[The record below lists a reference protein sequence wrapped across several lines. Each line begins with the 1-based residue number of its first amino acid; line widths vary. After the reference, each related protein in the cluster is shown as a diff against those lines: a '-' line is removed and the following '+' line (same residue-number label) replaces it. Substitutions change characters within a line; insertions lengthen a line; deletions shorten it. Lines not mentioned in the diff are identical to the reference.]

1 MGHGFY
7 LPHPLDGN
15 MVQRATHRCCEEIVV
30 FILDHVAILSPKDRS
45 LVSLDLCVLLVHIDV
60 LSSDGVH
67 HQSSALKVEVL
78 VSFDF
83 WTSRYFG

>member
-1 MGHGFY
+1 
-7 LPHPLDGN
+7 
-15 MVQRATHRCCEEIVV
+15 MVL
-30 FILDHVAILSPKDRS
+30 ILNRVAILSPKDGS

-83 WTSRYFG
+83 GHGGYFG